1 MSRPIRTL
9 PKKDPTGKARMTTK
23 EFAIVLG
30 VPELELG
37 QAYATSG
44 NYQGLKL
51 PESVFKNSRRTR
63 SLAWNECIDF
73 AELFFS
79 TFNKPQ

>member
-44 NYQGLKL
+44 NYQG
-51 PESVFKNSRRTR
+51 
-63 SLAWNECIDF
+63 
-73 AELFFS
+73 
-79 TFNKPQ
+79 